1 MTGTGT
7 PGVVN
12 TRWLI
17 SFADLCLL
25 LLGFFVLLHARQNH
39 AEATRSIHV
48 AFGAPAPE
56 AAAGL
61 QSYRAATL
69 FQAGEAVLRPD
80 AAARLTILGASA
92 ARRGGRVRIESIGLD
107 AATARFDGWEL
118 AAARAAAA
126 ARAIAA
132 GGVAPA
138 RIDIAMLPGGAAA
151 GQMLAITRAY

>member
-1 MTGTGT
+1 MTGTG
-7 PGVVN
+7 N
-12 TRWLI
+12 ARWLI

-39 AEATRSIHV
+39 AEATRSIRA
-48 AFGAPAPE
+48 AFGAPASGTVSE
-56 AAAGL
+56 VHD
-61 QSYRAATL
+61 YRAATL

-92 ARRGGRVRIESIGLD
+92 ARRGGRVRIESVGLD

-132 GGVAPA
+132 GGMVPA
-138 RIDIAMLPGGAAA
+138 RIDIAMLPGGEAAK
-151 GQMLAITRAY
+151 GQMLTITPAR